1 MGSPPRVRGTVASAG
16 SESSNLRIT
25 PACAGNRPSSS
36 TATTIPWDH
45 PRVCG
50 EQGGFP
56 TPVGLKLGSP
66 PRVRGTVS
74 PPAIFLN
81 FFRIT
86 PACAGNSSDYFG
98 ITCRKRD
105 HPRVCGEQI
114 KRWYKS
120 AKIKGSPPRVRG
132 TGASRKWGLI
142 IHRITP
148 ACAGNRQKEMSIC

>member
-1 MGSPPRVRGTVASAG
+1 MRGTD
-16 SESSNLRIT
+16 EIRELEDMNHRIT
-25 PACAGNRPSSS
+25 PACAGNSRAFLGEHGISG
-36 TATTIPWDH
+36 DH

-50 EQGGFP
+50 EQYTLSRPASPGS
-56 TPVGLKLGSP
+56 GSP

-105 HPRVCGEQI
+105 HPRVCGEQCPFFSFI
-114 KRWYKS
+114 M
-120 AKIKGSPPRVRG
+120 
-132 TGASRKWGLI
+132 
-142 IHRITP
+142 H
-148 ACAGNRQKEMSIC
+148 